1 MPDPLN
7 ASHRYTKDIVA
18 LVLAFVAGTV
28 DIIGYISFGGMFT
41 AHLTGDTVHLGH
53 ALTGRYW
60 GEALTAGAII
70 LTFFGGSM
78 AGRTIIEV
86 GSRRNMDPWQRQPCC
101 WKRDCSPAYL
111 YSGTEISCCC
121 CL

>member
-41 AHLTGDTVHLGH
+41 AHLTGDTVHLDTP
-53 ALTGRYW
+53 LR
-60 GEALTAGAII
+60 GEI
-70 LTFFGGSM
+70 GGK
-78 AGRTIIEV
+78 RL
-86 GSRRNMDPWQRQPCC
+86 RRVP
-101 WKRDCSPAYL
+101 L
-111 YSGTEISCCC
+111 F
-121 CL
+121 